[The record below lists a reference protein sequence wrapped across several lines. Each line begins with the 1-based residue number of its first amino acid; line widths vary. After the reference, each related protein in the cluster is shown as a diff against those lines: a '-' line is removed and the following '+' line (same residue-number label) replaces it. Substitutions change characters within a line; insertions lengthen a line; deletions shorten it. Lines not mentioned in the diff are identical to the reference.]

1 MFNLLYYLICDN
13 LVQSVSSVGNIVFVI
28 VIVFVFFLS
37 HADCAEYAELPFIWL
52 LVHAGAGIRRL
63 CRRLCH
69 DCHAECSSNHST
81 LIRSTLTGY
90 LFSFQF
96 SHFSVP
102 TAPAVVTKST
112 TNSVDSNP
120 SLHLFVTFSLYYY
133 ILCILWTEGRRPK
146 ELKSILC
153 EIIKSVIILSNQCH
167 LWAILSTS
175 SLSFY
180 PPLPS
185 AGTRPCLRGRKWV
198 IAHWGCSRTLHAASL
213 LASSSPLTVALP
225 H

>member
-1 MFNLLYYLICDN
+1 M
-13 LVQSVSSVGNIVFVI
+13 
-28 VIVFVFFLS
+28 FLS
-37 HADCAEYAELPFIWL
+37 HTESTEITEIPFIWL
-52 LVHAGAGIRRL
+52 LVYAGAGIHRL

-81 LIRSTLTGY
+81 LIRSTLTVY

-120 SLHLFVTFSLYYY
+120 SIHLFVTFSLYYY
-133 ILCILWTEGRRPK
+133 ILCILC
-146 ELKSILC
+146 ILC
-153 EIIKSVIILSNQCH
+153 EIIKSVIIPSNLCH

-180 PPLPS
+180 PLSPP

-198 IAHWGCSRTLHAASL
+198 IAHWGCSRTQHAASL

-225 H
+225 L